1 MKKVI
6 KSYFWVVFGNLL
18 YAIGMN
24 IFIVPLGLYSGGL
37 FGICQL
43 IRTGL
48 EYIWNF
54 GNIDIAG
61 ILYFISNIPLLILS
75 YKWLGKKFFISSLVS
90 IIVVNIFLTFITI
103 NQVIIAEPLTGCIIG
118 GLLAGAG
125 SGMVLR
131 AGSSGGG
138 TEIIGNYFI
147 KKNKNISIGK
157 LNIFLNFIVYGICAI
172 VFNINIAIYSVI
184 YSVVASIALD
194 KFHEQNIKVNALIF
208 TDNYEITKEIG
219 QKLVRGSTS
228 WEGKGDYTGNKK
240 YIISTVVS
248 QYELNELKIII
259 KIVDPSAFVIINH
272 NIETVGYVE
281 KRLDY

>member
-24 IFIVPLGLYSGGL
+24 LFIVPVGLYSGGL
-37 FGICQL
+37 YGICQL

-48 EYIWNF
+48 ENFWNF
-54 GNIDIAG
+54 GDIDIAG
-61 ILYFISNIPLLILS
+61 ILYFISNIPLLILA
-75 YKWLGKKFFISSLVS
+75 YKGIGKKFFVSSLVS
-90 IIVVNIFLTFITI
+90 IVVVNIFLTFITI
-103 NQVIIAEPLTGCIIG
+103 NTTIISEPLTACIIG

-147 KKNKNISIGK
+147 IKNKDISIGR
-157 LNIFLNFIVYGICAI
+157 LNIMLNLFVYSICAL
-172 VFNINIAIYSVI
+172 VFDLNVAIYSII
-184 YSVVASIALD
+184 YSVVCSIALD

-208 TDNYEITKEIG
+208 TDNYDITKEIG

-248 QYELNELKIII
+248 KYELNELKNII
-259 KIVDPSAFVIINH
+259 KKVDPNAFVIINN
-272 NIETVGYVE
+272 NIETLGNVE